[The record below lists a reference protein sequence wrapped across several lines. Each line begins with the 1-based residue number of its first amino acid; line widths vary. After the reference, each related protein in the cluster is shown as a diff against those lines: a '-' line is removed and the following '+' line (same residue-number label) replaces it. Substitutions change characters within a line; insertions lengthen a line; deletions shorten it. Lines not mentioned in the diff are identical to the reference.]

1 MATNKIGAPGWCCP
15 TDSDLQGPCYSC
27 LTTRAKMAE
36 CEGLGPPRAVTPPL
50 FSRQLPHPAGYTP
63 YNIFIS

>member
-27 LTTRAKMAE
+27 LTTRALNGGE
-36 CEGLGPPRAVTPPL
+36 
-50 FSRQLPHPAGYTP
+50 SR
-63 YNIFIS
+63 I

>member
-36 CEGLGPPRAVTPPL
+36 GEGLEPPKQLRPADFKSV
-50 FSRQLPHPAGYTP
+50 SSSSQLPS
-63 YNIFIS
+63 I